1 MTHASGSSFA
11 DSPVARQ
18 QKKTHSHKPR
28 PTSRKAPVPS
38 SIMGTLLMYR
48 DLPGG
53 PTKVKFADEISRH
66 CLCGQCGMISLSMF
80 QDPGGHMFCD
90 ACLHEQS
97 TKHHIYDI
105 YCTYERKRIDINE
118 MFEARDLITILREQ
132 YVDCP
137 NQQNCNTKVQLQN
150 LRDHYVLCKQ
160 RVQCTSCDQ
169 SIETK
174 KRETHV
180 YAFKSQQD
188 TAEAAEK
195 SSASVKTVKER
206 GYQEE
211 QNTPVLCSHNSRAS
225 KPSATQKYSE
235 FESAEESKY
244 LCEERRPA
252 ELETAATQPRD
263 QVMSAMGG
271 AAAPMQHNE
280 GENGGPAMMQECGFC
295 QRNVK
300 QRNMPRHRE
309 NCTKAPKPCVY
320 CEEQILPVYMPSHM
334 EHCTSNPDNVHTCNA
349 EAAAATA
356 AADPDPVDQSS
367 DNSAFY
373 FEHNTHVGGT
383 PAWFQYLASGD
394 WLSAFVAMEES
405 LTFQRMEEESRY
417 ALLAPALVFLG
428 RYSCVEDFLAQ
439 PSPVQQF
446 DCLLAALF
454 VRAFLPR
461 SVFSRTQEVSWTQA
475 LQYLPH
481 FLASRLSEEAVAY
494 LCAYP
499 VFLEEIGSL
508 PVDVNRKCTTERQ
521 PRPNPEPLTITE
533 ERASRTTVNT
543 LQGEKKDETG
553 TSECVLREQA
563 AALALLGKSHS
574 ALFKDES
581 SSKPSHFSSDFVAF
595 DMTALHVGAP
605 FQKDMKQLSVES
617 RSDDSAKG
625 EDADCTVY
633 LNDPP
638 PLNRETSQQARSHL
652 HHTPYA
658 SALSTNELLYAA
670 LERSPRQLR
679 GLLFS
684 AAQSSPLQQH
694 LACENPRPVST
705 VRERTE
711 GTPALHGVN
720 STTIIVTSSANSTAS
735 AGTSE
740 YPSTELSLMRN
751 DSREIY
757 SRERTERA
765 VTCRELAAKLQ
776 EGTSSEYATYMEVE
790 HSADRSLHQLCTR
803 GPYCE
808 CRSTAPVSKQY
819 RDTKSGTGRHVE
831 HLKQYPGR
839 PMRVS
844 AQEQSPG
851 LNGNPPLPST
861 HSFRWGIQTSRNG
874 TGRHFTAAYEAD
886 EYALNVD
893 GVSKQNFEDVANV
906 DE

>member
-1 MTHASGSSFA
+1 
-11 DSPVARQ
+11 
-18 QKKTHSHKPR
+18 
-28 PTSRKAPVPS
+28 
-38 SIMGTLLMYR
+38 MGTLLMYR

-53 PTKVKFADEISRH
+53 PTKVKFADEIPRH

-90 ACLHEQS
+90 ACLQEQS
-97 TKHHIYDI
+97 TKHDTFDI

-137 NQQNCNTKVQLQN
+137 NQENCNTKVQLQN

-160 RVQCTSCDQ
+160 RVQCASCDQ
-169 SIETK
+169 SSETK
-174 KRETHV
+174 NWKTHV
-180 YAFKSQQD
+180 YASKSQQD
-188 TAEAAEK
+188 IAEAAEK
-195 SSASVKTVKER
+195 SSASVKTES

-211 QNTPVLCSHNSRAS
+211 QSTPVLRSHNSGAS
-225 KPSATQKYSE
+225 KPSATQKYPE
-235 FESAEESKY
+235 LESAEESKY
-244 LCEERRPA
+244 LREERGPPESDA
-252 ELETAATQPRD
+252 AATETRH
-263 QVMSAMGG
+263 QVMSAAGG
-271 AAAPMQHNE
+271 PAAPMQHSE
-280 GENGGPAMMQECGFC
+280 GENGGPPIMQVCEFC

-300 QRNMPRHRE
+300 QSNMPRHRE
-309 NCTKAPKPCVY
+309 NCAKAPKPCVY
-320 CEEQILPVYMPSHM
+320 CEGQIHPADMPSHIQ
-334 EHCTSNPDNVHTCNA
+334 HCSSNPDNVATCNA
-349 EAAAATA
+349 AAAAATA
-356 AADPDPVDQSS
+356 VADPDPVDHSS
-367 DNSAFY
+367 ANSALY

-383 PAWFQYLASGD
+383 TAWFHYLASRD
-394 WLSAFVAMEES
+394 WLSAFVTMEES
-405 LTFQRMEEESRY
+405 IAFQRMEEENRY
-417 ALLAPALVFLG
+417 AVLAPALVSLG
-428 RYSCVEDFLAQ
+428 QYSYVEDFLEQ

-461 SVFSRTQEVSWTQA
+461 NVFSRTQEVTWTRA

-508 PVDVNRKCTTERQ
+508 PVDGNRKCTTESQ

-533 ERASRTTVNT
+533 ERASRTSVNT
-543 LQGEKKDETG
+543 LQREKKDETG

-563 AALALLGKSHS
+563 AAPALLGKNLS

-605 FQKDMKQLSVES
+605 FQKDMEQLSVES
-617 RSDDSAKG
+617 RSDDSARG
-625 EDADCTVY
+625 EDADRTVY

-638 PLNRETSQQARSHL
+638 PSNRDTSQQTRSYS
-652 HHTPYA
+652 HHMPDA
-658 SALSTNELLYAA
+658 PALRTNGLYAA
-670 LERSPRQLR
+670 IERSPRQLR

-684 AAQSSPLQQH
+684 APQSSPLQQN
-694 LACENPRPVST
+694 LACENPRPVSS
-705 VRERTE
+705 VSERTE

-720 STTIIVTSSANSTAS
+720 STMVTVTSSANSTAS

-740 YPSTELSLMRN
+740 YPSTALSLMRN

-757 SRERTERA
+757 SRGTAERA
-765 VTCRELAAKLQ
+765 VTCRELAATLQ
-776 EGTSSEYATYMEVE
+776 EGTSSDYATYMEVE
-790 HSADRSLHQLCTR
+790 HSADRSLHQLCTS
-803 GPYCE
+803 GAYCE
-808 CRSTAPVSKQY
+808 CRSTARVSKQY
-819 RDTKSGTGRHVE
+819 RDTKSGTGSHLE
-831 HLKQYPGR
+831 HLQQYPGR

-844 AQEQSPG
+844 TQEQSPG
-851 LNGNPPLPST
+851 LNENLPLFST
-861 HSFRWGIQTSRNG
+861 HSFDWGIQTSRNG

-886 EYALNVD
+886 QYALNVY
-893 GVSKQNFEDVANV
+893 GVSKQNFEDVENE